1 MKLIVDLKQ
10 NLTEFQWKDLSENIF
25 LHLWYEKL

>member
-25 LHLWYEKL
+25 LPLWYEKL